1 MENEMKNIF
10 AFSAIALATLVGSA
24 LLSTTEPASA
34 RDYEFCRQDYTSGM
48 RQCGFDT
55 MEQCIAMIS
64 GRGGS
69 CIRDPFL
76 AEASAS
82 YAFAPKHHGHTHRQR
97 AD

>member
-1 MENEMKNIF
+1 MKKIF
-10 AFSAIALATLVGSA
+10 AFSAIAVATLAGSA
-24 LLSTTEPASA
+24 VLSATEPAAA

-76 AEASAS
+76 AEARAS
-82 YAFAPKHHGHTHRQR
+82 YAYAPKSRGHTHRQR